1 MDFPDFGAQDNNNN
15 FNNNQDDNNNDIVIN
30 DDGDFMTTNQ
40 FGGQNNQNFSQP
52 MVNNNIMDTGNT
64 YNNMDW
70 GVTSTDPEEEKRL
83 AARQDEDNERR
94 QKLNEKISK
103 ELQDKQ
109 DLRKEALE
117 HLQRWEAQRSNNI
130 SKKKEFNKGNESE
143 YLKQREG
150 ENSGNVNPW
159 DKVIQN
165 IQLKEGE
172 HKGQRDI
179 TRMKAVILQRKNDF
193 VNMKM
198 K

>member
-30 DDGDFMTTNQ
+30 DDVDFNNNQ
-40 FGGQNNQNFSQP
+40 FGGQNNQNFSEP

-70 GVTSTDPEEEKRL
+70 GVTSMDPEEEKRL

>member
-1 MDFPDFGAQDNNNN
+1 
-15 FNNNQDDNNNDIVIN
+15 
-30 DDGDFMTTNQ
+30 MTTNQ

>member
-30 DDGDFMTTNQ
+30 DDDDFNNNQ
-40 FGGQNNQNFSQP
+40 FGGQNNQNFSEP

-70 GVTSTDPEEEKRL
+70 GVTSMDPEEEKRL

>member
-1 MDFPDFGAQDNNNN
+1 MDFPDFGAQDNDNN
-15 FNNNQDDNNNDIVIN
+15 FNNNQNDNNNDIVIN
-30 DDGDFMTTNQ
+30 EEHDFNNNP
-40 FGGQNNQNFSQP
+40 FGGQNNQNFGEP
-52 MVNNNIMDTGNT
+52 MDNNNIMDTGNT

-70 GVTSTDPEEEKRL
+70 GVTSMDPEEEKRL
-83 AARQDEDNERR
+83 AARQEEDTERR
-94 QKLNEKISK
+94 KKLNEKISK

-150 ENSGNVNPW
+150 ENSGKVNPW